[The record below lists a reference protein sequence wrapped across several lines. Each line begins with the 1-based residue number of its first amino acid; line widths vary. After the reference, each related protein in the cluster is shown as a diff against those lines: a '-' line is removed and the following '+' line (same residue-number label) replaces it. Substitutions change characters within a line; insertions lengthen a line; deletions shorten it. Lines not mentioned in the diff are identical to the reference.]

1 MPIFLKILL
10 APAEELRG
18 VKVPLVEGAN
28 TIGRVSPPSSI
39 KLDGTKVSKKHC
51 SVKVSG
57 EKVFL
62 EDLQSSNGVYVNGK
76 KVTSVDLKTG
86 DRMVIGDFTLELVVG

>member
-1 MPIFLKILL
+1 MPVFLKILV
-10 APAEELRG
+10 APAEELKG

-28 TIGRVSPPSSI
+28 TVGRVSPPSSI

-51 SVKVSG
+51 SLKVKG
-57 EKVFL
+57 EQVLL

-76 KVTSVDLKTG
+76 KVTAVDLRAG